1 MFDNVTSYVSIGF
14 VCHYRCRYVI
24 YSYYTGRIRQLEG
37 KEVLLATDIDLAR
50 EIQNIERQCLM
61 KQAIKSVTKQ
71 DLVRQITLDERHVY
85 DTEEAER
92 KMMKMKISKKKRGE
106 FTINCKCCGLIIIE
120 GDLVRHIKRKHHIIC
135 CKDILARITRKT
147 TERKKKKFDGVQ
159 KQDKVYG
166 RECQHNW
173 GSILIFHKLEFVSL
187 SQDYIKF
194 FDVKRDEF
202 LDCRKWSDLTFM
214 INEISEN
221 DITEYDDT
229 VISSQ
234 DIII

>member
-1 MFDNVTSYVSIGF
+1 MFDNVTSYVSISF
-14 VCHYRCRYVI
+14 VCHYRYRYVI
-24 YSYYTGRIRQLEG
+24 YFYYTGRIRQLEG

-61 KQAIKSVTKQ
+61 KQAIESVTEQ
-71 DLVRQITLDERHVY
+71 DLIRQITLAERCVY

-92 KMMKMKISKKKRGE
+92 KMKKMKISKKKRGE
-106 FTINCKCCGLIIIE
+106 FTIKCKCCGLLIIK
-120 GDLVRHIKRKHHIIC
+120 GDLVRHIKNKHYIIC
-135 CKDILARITRKT
+135 CKDILERITRKT
-147 TERKKKKFDGVQ
+147 TERKEKKFDGVQ

-166 RECQHNW
+166 ECQHNW
-173 GSILIFHKLEFVSL
+173 GSILIFRKLEFVSL

-194 FDVKRDEF
+194 FDVKKDEF
-202 LDCRKWSDLTFM
+202 LDCKKWSDLTFM

-234 DIII
+234 DINI

>member
-1 MFDNVTSYVSIGF
+1 LFDNVTSYVSIGF

-24 YSYYTGRIRQLEG
+24 YSYYTGRIRQQEG
-37 KEVLLATDIDLAR
+37 KEVLLATNIDLAR

-61 KQAIKSVTKQ
+61 KQAIKSVIEQ
-71 DLVRQITLDERHVY
+71 DLVRQVTLTERHVY

-92 KMMKMKISKKKRGE
+92 KMMKMKISKKKRGK
-106 FTINCKCCGLIIIE
+106 FTINCRCCGLEIIE
-120 GDLVRHIKRKHHIIC
+120 GDLVRHIKGKHYIIC
-135 CKDILARITRKT
+135 CKDILARITRQT
-147 TERKKKKFDGVQ
+147 TETKKKKFDGVQ

-166 RECQHNW
+166 ECQHNW

-214 INEISEN
+214 IDEISEN
-221 DITEYDDT
+221 DITEYDDI
-229 VISSQ
+229 VISLQ
-234 DIII
+234 DMNI